1 MDRVGIV
8 PQDIDKKTKNAVAQG
23 RFRIGVDVG
32 GTFTDFFAR
41 RLEYG
46 ATQVYKRPSTPHNPG
61 EAIVRGLQEMAA
73 ALDFDPAQ
81 IGRLCHGTTVA
92 TNALIQ
98 RRGGAVALV
107 TTVGFRDLLEI
118 GRQTRPHMYSLQQ
131 DHPAPLVPRR
141 RRFEVRERL
150 GPAGEV
156 LTGLDEA
163 GLASVV
169 EAVAASGAQSCAV
182 CCLFSFVDPVHERR
196 IAEALKARLP
206 GLSLSLSSAV
216 RPEFREYERFSTTV
230 LNAYLQPVIADY
242 LAYLEAGT
250 AALAPDAAIRI
261 YQSSGGLMSVE
272 TAKAFPIRTAL
283 SGPAAG
289 AVGAVHTAK
298 GANRPNVITLD
309 MGGTSADVALIR
321 GYDAGVG
328 LDREVAGFPVR
339 QPMVDIHTVGA
350 GGGSVAWFDRDGLM
364 KVGPRS
370 AGADPGPACY
380 GRGGAEPTVT
390 DANLALGRLS
400 EEGLAGGGLVLDA
413 AAARRAIEPAA
424 RRLGFSVEKTA
435 QGILGIVVANMVRAV
450 RTISVERGLDP
461 RDYALMPFGGAGP
474 LHAVE
479 VARVLG
485 IREIVVPGAPGILC
499 AQGLIVSDLKEE
511 FVRSGRF
518 ALTADGMARLAGT
531 MDGLEAAA
539 RAWFDAEGVAPD
551 DRGATLCFDSRYVG
565 QNFELPVSFPGGPDG
580 ALARPAGADA
590 VAAAFHAEH
599 ERHYGFHSAG
609 EPIEVVNIRVAATGR
624 MATEGASFS
633 ADKAA
638 AAPEAAGRRP
648 VWFDGDGAVETPV
661 YRRESLTAG
670 MDFAGPAIVE
680 QLDSTTAVFPG
691 DRAAVDEAGN
701 LVIAV
706 GDAR

>member
-1 MDRVGIV
+1 MGWLV
-8 PQDIDKKTKNAVAQG
+8 
-23 RFRIGVDVG
+23 GVDVG
-32 GTFTDFFAR
+32 GTFTDFFAS
-41 RLEYG
+41 RLEDG
-46 ATQVYKRPSTPHNPG
+46 ATRLFKRPSTPHNPG

-73 ALDFDPAQ
+73 ALDVDPAA
-81 IGRLCHGTTVA
+81 IARLCHGTTVA

-98 RRGGAVALV
+98 RRGGTVALV
-107 TTVGFRDLLEI
+107 TTEGFRDLLEI

-141 RRFEVRERL
+141 RRFEVCERI

-156 LTGLDEA
+156 LSEPDEA
-163 GLASVV
+163 GLAAVA

-182 CCLFSFVDPVHERR
+182 CCLFSFVDPAHERR
-196 IAEALKARLP
+196 IAEALKKRLP
-206 GLSLSLSSAV
+206 DLPLSLSSSV

-230 LNAYLQPVIADY
+230 LNAYLQPVIAGY
-242 LAYLEAGT
+242 LAYLEAEI
-250 AALAPDAAIRI
+250 AALAPGAAIRI

-272 TAKAFPIRTAL
+272 TAKVYPIRTAL

-289 AVGAVHTAK
+289 AVGAVHTARV
-298 GANRPNVITLD
+298 ANRPDVITLD
-309 MGGTSADVALIR
+309 MGGTSADMALIR
-321 GYDAGVG
+321 DYDAGVG

-339 QPMVDIHTVGA
+339 LPTVDIHTVGA

-380 GRGGAEPTVT
+380 GRGGTEPTVT

-400 EEGLAGGGLVLDA
+400 PAGLAGGDLALDES
-413 AAARRAIEPAA
+413 AARRAIEPVAQ
-424 RRLGFSVEKTA
+424 RLGFAVEKTA

-474 LHAVE
+474 LHAID

-485 IREIVVPGAPGILC
+485 MREIVVPGAPGILC

-518 ALTADGMARLAGT
+518 ALTADGLAGIGAIL
-531 MDGLEAAA
+531 DGLEAEAHG
-539 RAWFDAEGVAPD
+539 WFTAEGVAPE
-551 DRGATLCFDSRYVG
+551 DRGLTFSFDARYVG
-565 QNFELPVSFPGGPDG
+565 QNFELPVSFAGGSHG
-580 ALARPAGADA
+580 APARPAEPDT
-590 VAAAFHAEH
+590 VAQAFHAEH

-609 EPIEVVNIRVAATGR
+609 EPIEIVNIRVAATGR
-624 MATEGASFS
+624 MAVVGEPAAGPV
-633 ADKAA
+633 ADR
-638 AAPEAAGRRP
+638 APEPAARRP
-648 VWFDGDGAVETPV
+648 VWFDGDCAVETPV
-661 YRRESLTAG
+661 YRRESLAAG
-670 MDFAGPAIVE
+670 MAFAGPAIVE
-680 QLDSTTAVFPG
+680 QLDSTTVVFPG
-691 DRAAVDEAGN
+691 DRVAVDEAGN

-706 GDAR
+706 AGGTP

>member
-1 MDRVGIV
+1 MGWLV
-8 PQDIDKKTKNAVAQG
+8 
-23 RFRIGVDVG
+23 GVDVG
-32 GTFTDFFAR
+32 GTFTDFFACR
-41 RLEYG
+41 PEDG
-46 ATQVYKRPSTPHNPG
+46 ATRIFKRPSTPHNPG

-73 ALDFDPAQ
+73 SLDVDPAR
-81 IGRLCHGTTVA
+81 IDRLCHGTTVA

-98 RRGGAVALV
+98 RRGGTVALV
-107 TTVGFRDLLEI
+107 TTEGFRDLLEI
-118 GRQTRPHMYSLQQ
+118 GRQTRPHMYSLQL

-141 RRFEVRERL
+141 RRFEIRERM

-156 LTGLDEA
+156 LTEPDEDGLTA
-163 GLASVV
+163 VA

-182 CCLFSFVDPVHERR
+182 CCLFSFVDPAHERR
-196 IAEALKARLP
+196 IADALKRRLP
-206 GLSLSLSSAV
+206 DLPLSLSSSV

-230 LNAYLQPVIADY
+230 LNACLQPVIADY
-242 LAYLEAGT
+242 LAYLETET

-261 YQSSGGLMSVE
+261 YQSSGGLMSVG
-272 TAKAFPIRTAL
+272 TARTYPIRTAL

-289 AVGAVHTAK
+289 AVGAVHTAR
-298 GANRPNVITLD
+298 GAERPNVITLD

-321 GYDAGVG
+321 GYDAGIG
-328 LDREVAGFPVR
+328 LDREVAGYPVR

-350 GGGSVAWFDRDGLM
+350 GGGSIAWFERDGLL

-370 AGADPGPACY
+370 AGAEPGPACY
-380 GRGGAEPTVT
+380 GRGGTEPTVT

-400 EEGLAGGGLVLDA
+400 PAGLAGGDLALDEG
-413 AAARRAIEPAA
+413 AARRAIEPAA
-424 RRLGFSVEKTA
+424 QRLGFSVEKTA

-518 ALTADGMARLAGT
+518 ALTAEGLLQIAGLL
-531 MDGLEAAA
+531 DGLEADA
-539 RAWFDAEGVAPD
+539 RAWFDAEGVAPE
-551 DRGATLCFDSRYVG
+551 DRGLTLSFDARYVG
-565 QNFELPVSFPGGPDG
+565 QNFELPVSFAGGSHGVLALPAGPDEI
-580 ALARPAGADA
+580 AD
-590 VAAAFHAEH
+590 VFHAEH

-609 EPIEVVNIRVAATGR
+609 EPIEIVNIRIAATGR
-624 MATEGASFS
+624 MAAV
-633 ADKAA
+633 
-638 AAPEAAGRRP
+638 AAPVSGRNAVRAAEPAGHRP
-648 VWFDGDGAVETPV
+648 VWFDGDAAVETPV
-661 YRRESLTAG
+661 YWRESLAAG
-670 MDFAGPAIVE
+670 MAFAGPAVVE
-680 QLDSTTAVFPG
+680 QLDSTTVVFPG

-706 GDAR
+706 GQSETAAPGAAP

>member
-1 MDRVGIV
+1 LGWLV
-8 PQDIDKKTKNAVAQG
+8 
-23 RFRIGVDVG
+23 GVDVG
-32 GTFTDFFAR
+32 GTFTDFFACR
-41 RLEYG
+41 PEDG
-46 ATQVYKRPSTPHNPG
+46 ATRIFKRPSTPHNPG

-73 ALDFDPAQ
+73 SLDVDPAR
-81 IGRLCHGTTVA
+81 IDRLCHGTTVA

-98 RRGGAVALV
+98 RRGGTVALV
-107 TTVGFRDLLEI
+107 TTEGFRDLLEI
-118 GRQTRPHMYSLQQ
+118 GRQTRPHMYSLQL

-141 RRFEVRERL
+141 RRFEIRERM

-156 LTGLDEA
+156 LTEPDEDGLTA
-163 GLASVV
+163 VA

-182 CCLFSFVDPVHERR
+182 CCLFSFVDPAHERR
-196 IAEALKARLP
+196 IADALKRRLP
-206 GLSLSLSSAV
+206 DLPLSLSSSV

-230 LNAYLQPVIADY
+230 LNACLQPVIADY
-242 LAYLEAGT
+242 LAYLETET

-261 YQSSGGLMSVE
+261 YQSSGGLMSVG
-272 TAKAFPIRTAL
+272 TARTYPIRTAL

-289 AVGAVHTAK
+289 AVGAVHTAR
-298 GANRPNVITLD
+298 GAERPNVITLD

-321 GYDAGVG
+321 GYDAGIG
-328 LDREVAGFPVR
+328 LDREVAGYPVR

-350 GGGSVAWFDRDGLM
+350 GGGSIAWFERDGLL

-370 AGADPGPACY
+370 AGAEPGPACY
-380 GRGGAEPTVT
+380 GRGGTEPTVT

-400 EEGLAGGGLVLDA
+400 PAGLAGGDLALDEG
-413 AAARRAIEPAA
+413 AARRAIEPAA
-424 RRLGFSVEKTA
+424 QRLGFSVEKTA

-518 ALTADGMARLAGT
+518 ALTAEGLLQIAGLL
-531 MDGLEAAA
+531 DGLEADA
-539 RAWFDAEGVAPD
+539 RAWFDAEGVAPE
-551 DRGATLCFDSRYVG
+551 DRGLTLSFDARYVG
-565 QNFELPVSFPGGPDG
+565 QNFELPVSFAGGSHGVLALPAGPDEI
-580 ALARPAGADA
+580 AD
-590 VAAAFHAEH
+590 VFHAEH

-609 EPIEVVNIRVAATGR
+609 EPIEIVNIRIAATGR
-624 MATEGASFS
+624 MAAV
-633 ADKAA
+633 
-638 AAPEAAGRRP
+638 AAPVSGRNAVRAAEPAGHRP
-648 VWFDGDGAVETPV
+648 VWFDGDAAVETPV
-661 YRRESLTAG
+661 YWRESLAAG
-670 MDFAGPAIVE
+670 MAFAGPAVVE
-680 QLDSTTAVFPG
+680 QLDSTTVVFPG

-706 GDAR
+706 GQSETAAPGAAP

>member
-1 MDRVGIV
+1 MAKPRTGWLV
-8 PQDIDKKTKNAVAQG
+8 
-23 RFRIGVDVG
+23 GVDVG

-41 RLEYG
+41 RLEDG

-61 EAIVRGLQEMAA
+61 EAIVRGLEEMAA
-73 ALDFDPAQ
+73 ALDIDPAQ

-107 TTVGFRDLLEI
+107 TTEGFRDLLEI

-131 DHPAPLVPRR
+131 DHPAPLVPRQ

-156 LTGLDEA
+156 LTALDGA
-163 GLASVV
+163 GLAAVA
-169 EAVAASGAQSCAV
+169 EAVAASGVQSCAV
-182 CCLFSFVDPVHERR
+182 CCLFSFVDPGHERR

-242 LAYLEAGT
+242 LAYLETET

-272 TAKAFPIRTAL
+272 TAKQFPIRTAL

-380 GRGGAEPTVT
+380 GRGGTEPTVT

-400 EEGLAGGGLVLDA
+400 EEGLAGGGLALDA

-485 IREIVVPGAPGILC
+485 MREIVVPAAPGILC

-518 ALTADGMARLAGT
+518 ALDADGLSRIGGLL
-531 MDGLEAAA
+531 DGLEAEA
-539 RAWFDAEGVAPD
+539 RAWFAAESVAPE
-551 DRGATLCFDSRYVG
+551 DRGLTLAFDARYVG

-609 EPIEVVNIRVAATGR
+609 EPIEIVNIRLTAIGR
-624 MATEGASFS
+624 IATEGAPVSGG
-633 ADKAA
+633 KAGA
-638 AAPEAAGRRP
+638 TPEAAGRRP
-648 VWFDGDGAVETPV
+648 VWFDGGSAVETPV

-670 MDFAGPAIVE
+670 MDLAGPAIVE
-680 QLDSTTAVFPG
+680 QLDSTTVVFPG
-691 DRAAVDEAGN
+691 DRAAVDGAGN
-701 LVIAV
+701 LVVAV
-706 GDAR
+706 GDAG

>member
-1 MDRVGIV
+1 MGSLV
-8 PQDIDKKTKNAVAQG
+8 
-23 RFRIGVDVG
+23 GVDVG
-32 GTFTDFFAR
+32 GTFTDFFASR
-41 RLEYG
+41 KEDG
-46 ATQVYKRPSTPHNPG
+46 ATLVYKRPSTPHNPG

-81 IGRLCHGTTVA
+81 IERLCHGTTVA

-98 RRGGAVALV
+98 RRGGTVALV
-107 TTVGFRDLLEI
+107 TTEGFRDLLEI
-118 GRQTRPHMYSLQQ
+118 GRQTRPHMYSLQI
-131 DHPAPLVPRR
+131 DHPAPLVPRK
-141 RRFEVRERL
+141 RRFEIRERL
-150 GPAGEV
+150 GPDGEV
-156 LTGLDEA
+156 LTELDEA
-163 GLASVV
+163 GLAAVA
-169 EAVAASGAQSCAV
+169 EAVAANGAQSCAV
-182 CCLFSFVDPVHERR
+182 CCLFSFIDPAHEER

-206 GLSLSLSSAV
+206 DLSLSLSSSV

-230 LNAYLQPVIADY
+230 LNAYLQPVVASY
-242 LAYLEAGT
+242 LAYLEAEA

-272 TAKAFPIRTAL
+272 TAKRYPIRTAL

-321 GYDAGVG
+321 GYDAGIG
-328 LDREVAGFPVR
+328 LDREIAGFPVR

-380 GRGGAEPTVT
+380 GRGGTEPTVT

-400 EEGLAGGGLVLDA
+400 TKGLAGGELALDA
-413 AAARRAIEPAA
+413 AAARHAIALKA
-424 RRLGFSVEKTA
+424 RQLGFSVEKTA

-485 IREIVVPGAPGILC
+485 MGEIVVPAAPGILC

-518 ALTADGMARLAGT
+518 ALTADGMRRIGT
-531 MDGLEAAA
+531 LLDRLEADA
-539 RAWFDAEGVAPD
+539 RAWFAAEGVAQD
-551 DRGATLCFDSRYVG
+551 DRELTLAFDARYVG
-565 QNFELPVSFPGGPDG
+565 QNFELPVSFAGGPDG
-580 ALARPAGADA
+580 ALARPAQTEA

-609 EPIEVVNIRVAATGR
+609 EPIEIVNIRLTAIGRTATD
-624 MATEGASFS
+624 GASVTRGS
-633 ADKAA
+633 AAA
-638 AAPEAAGRRP
+638 AAPAADTRP
-648 VWFDGDGAVETPV
+648 VWFDGDSAVETPV
-661 YRRESLTAG
+661 HRRETLTPG
-670 MDFAGPAIVE
+670 MALAGPAIVE
-680 QLDSTTAVFPG
+680 QLDSTTVVFPG